1 MATISQ
7 ATVRQSGVLLR
18 LEAVRSDPD
27 QKQYVPLSTYR
38 DTSSIERRCK
48 AWQQMV
54 LFFVRTQREHTWKSP
69 AYRFSQRQAARFE
82 KMMEAIAEDDNAD
95 EDDR

>member
-1 MATISQ
+1 
-7 ATVRQSGVLLR
+7 
-18 LEAVRSDPD
+18 
-27 QKQYVPLSTYR
+27 
-38 DTSSIERRCK
+38 
-48 AWQQMV
+48 MV